1 MPLIDQIPI
10 ENDFF
15 AGLDEMSLALLR
27 RSLLDKKILAGEA
40 VIWEG
45 DISQEMYIV
54 KSGWLKVVKT
64 SEKGREVILHLLR
77 PGDIFNALAALVRF
91 DNPATVIALDDS
103 VLQSLSYGT
112 MSSLLE
118 QHPQFA
124 RQLLEK
130 FAGRLQKMTELIGD
144 LSLRSVEA
152 RLAELLINNAVD
164 NVFIRQKWLTQS
176 EMAALIGTVPDVLN
190 RVLNHFVEEGYIE
203 LNRGHIKITNLRK
216 LEKKAGHAEK

>member
-10 ENDFF
+10 KNEFF
-15 AGLDEMSLALLR
+15 SSLDETSLALLK
-27 RSLLDKKILAGEA
+27 RSLIDKKILAGEV

-45 DISQEMYIV
+45 DVSQEMYIV
-54 KSGWLKVVKT
+54 KSGWLKVVKS
-64 SEKGREVILHLLR
+64 SEKGREMILHLLR
-77 PGDIFNALAALVRF
+77 PGDIFNALAAFIRF

-103 VLQSLSYGT
+103 VLQSLSYGS
-112 MSSLLE
+112 MASLLE

-144 LSLRSVEA
+144 LSLRSVET

-164 NVFIRQKWLTQS
+164 NVFVRQKWLTQS
-176 EMAALIGTVPDVLN
+176 EMAALIGTVPDVFN
-190 RVLNHFVEEGYIE
+190 RVLNHFVEKGYIE
-203 LNRGHIKITNLRK
+203 LNRGQIKIINRSGI
-216 LEKKAGHAEK
+216 EEKAGHAE